1 MKKEFWI
8 ESMMAFFVC
17 TACICILEGI
27 MGVIFMPDL
36 QLDYGAFFSPPLF
49 GLLSVVFGLI
59 TESKKELSV
68 RQVLVRRGIHLALI
82 EGMVFGINYLTG
94 NIFEPVVAVV
104 LALAIAVVFVMVYVV
119 LYVND
124 SRNAKVFNEKLKEY
138 QSGVRRGEKGR

>member
-68 RQVLVRRGIHLALI
+68 RQVLVRRAIHLALI

-94 NIFEPVVAVV
+94 NIFEPVVVVV
-104 LALAIAVVFVMVYVV
+104 LALAIAVVFCMVYVV

-124 SRNAKVFNEKLKEY
+124 SRNAKEFNEKLKEY
-138 QSGVRRGEKGR
+138 QSGVRRGEE